1 MLIAWCQ
8 WVRNDVSQYSVLFNI
23 FINDLE
29 NIGIMLTES
38 RDSEKLER
46 IANMFEN
53 KSDSKN
59 DRIEY

>member
-1 MLIAWCQ
+1 M
-8 WVRNDVSQYSVLFNI
+8 SQDSVLFNI

-46 IANMFEN
+46 IANMFEDE
-53 KSDSKN
+53 SGSKN
-59 DRIEY
+59 AMMEYYTRLTK